1 MTNQEI
7 VNQAMTDTIMGLDRS
22 LSYAETEMQ
31 ALAYRIGQAK
41 GEKQLIEDSR
51 IARRSRSTWS
61 ARAQLAKR

>member
-7 VNQAMTDTIMGLDRS
+7 VNQAMIDTVMGLDRS
-22 LSYAETEMQ
+22 LSYAETEIQ
-31 ALAYRIGQAK
+31 ALAYKIGQAK

-61 ARAQLAKR
+61 ARASYCK